1 MLPQEFIDEVKSS
14 VNMLELAS
22 RYTDLKKIGDGIYGG
37 RCPNPEH
44 RDSNPSFTVFEKDQ
58 SWCCYGCHQGNKY
71 RGKTHSDTNYGSD
84 CFAFMQW
91 ITQGKLNWR
100 QAILKL
106 AEENDILLPDDENSA
121 LYKTNFNL
129 AYSYTLNLKGEPLK
143 YLQDRGFTLLDCQ
156 KWMIG
161 FDGVKITFPLLDRYK
176 RVLGF
181 TRRWLHMP
189 ENCRDKYRNSKT
201 SDIFNK
207 SFYFYGMHLF
217 DPSYDYIYIT
227 EGPVDVI
234 LGNKYGLT
242 NTVATLGTSF
252 TESHAEVIKKLK
264 KTPVFIMDGDDA
276 GMKSAKKSI
285 DKLADIGVYSKIV
298 ILPDSKD
305 LADLAFMLKDDLKAY
320 IEKRTFTYGFY
331 KVQHIAN
338 EYDSKLNELRLALLP
353 ELKEVLES
361 IPGDERKVIT
371 DYIYDKLRLNFKEG
385 IQDE

>member
-14 VNMLELAS
+14 VDMVELAS

-71 RGKTHSDTNYGSD
+71 RGKTHADTNYGSD

-91 ITQGKLNWR
+91 ITKGRLNWR

-106 AEENDILLPDDENSA
+106 ADENNILLPDDENNA
-121 LYKTNFNL
+121 LYRTNFNL
-129 AYSYTLNLKGEPLK
+129 AYSYTLNLQGKPLD
-143 YLQDRGFTLLDCQ
+143 YLKARGLTLLDC
-156 KWMIG
+156 KRWMIG
-161 FDGVKITFPLLDRYK
+161 FDGVKIVFPLLDRYK

-181 TRRWLHMP
+181 TRRWLTPP

-201 SDIFNK
+201 NDIFNK

-217 DPSYDYIYIT
+217 DSNHDYVYIT
-227 EGPVDVI
+227 EGAVDVI

-242 NTVATLGTSF
+242 NTLATLGTSF

-264 KTPVFIMDGDDA
+264 KTPVFIMDGDEA
-276 GMKSAKKSI
+276 GMKSAKKAI
-285 DKLADIGVYSKIV
+285 EKLAAIGVYSKIV
-298 ILPDSKD
+298 LLPDSKD
-305 LADLAFMLKDDLKAY
+305 LADLACELQENLKAY
-320 IEKRTFTYGFY
+320 IDKHTFTYGFY
-331 KVQHIAN
+331 KVQNIIN
-338 EYDSKLNELRLALLP
+338 QFDSKMNELRLTLLP
-353 ELKEVLES
+353 ELKEVLDS
-361 IPGDERKVIT
+361 IPGYEKQVIA
-371 DYIYDKLRLNFKEG
+371 DFVYDRLKLNFKEE
-385 IQDE
+385 IQHE